1 LNDLLRLESLVARAA
16 FRIKELK
23 KFLKSVRVR
32 GVVQESTLALYVYE
46 VFRLELVEMVGQS
59 GIWNFQFFLNLTNDE
74 ALGMGGQQQLH
85 DPQARLSAH
94 CREHIGILSHSFYGF
109 LGLGGWHVSIIAEIW
124 CNVKPEIPDLRNLGM
139 LGVME
144 ITLDRQAVTRRGK
157 QLEYFTIAWNTLEG
171 LVAVVAGVLAGSI
184 SLVGFGIDSFIE
196 VTSGGVLLWRMSVDA
211 DVQKRERRDKLS
223 LRIVGVCFLVLAA
236 YVGYESISDLAGRK
250 APEHSIP
257 GIILACVSLVVMPL
271 LSRAKNKV
279 GNELGSAAMQ
289 ADAKQTDFCVYLSA
303 ILLLG
308 LVLNA
313 ALGWWWADPASALIM
328 VPLIAKEGVEAMN
341 GETCCD

>member
-1 LNDLLRLESLVARAA
+1 
-16 FRIKELK
+16 
-23 KFLKSVRVR
+23 
-32 GVVQESTLALYVYE
+32 
-46 VFRLELVEMVGQS
+46 
-59 GIWNFQFFLNLTNDE
+59 
-74 ALGMGGQQQLH
+74 
-85 DPQARLSAH
+85 
-94 CREHIGILSHSFYGF
+94 
-109 LGLGGWHVSIIAEIW
+109 
-124 CNVKPEIPDLRNLGM
+124 
-139 LGVME
+139 ME
-144 ITLDRQAVTRRGK
+144 IALDRQAVARRGK
-157 QLEYFTIAWNTLEG
+157 QLEYFTIAWNSLEG
-171 LVAVVAGVLAGSI
+171 LVALVAGALAGSI

-211 DVQKRERRDKLS
+211 DVQKRERREKLS
-223 LRIVGVCFLVLAA
+223 LRIVGVCFLALAA

-271 LSRAKNKV
+271 LSRAKKKV
-279 GNELGSAAMQ
+279 GNDLGSAAMH

-313 ALGWWWADPASALIM
+313 ALGWWWADPVSALVM

-341 GETCCD
+341 GERCCD